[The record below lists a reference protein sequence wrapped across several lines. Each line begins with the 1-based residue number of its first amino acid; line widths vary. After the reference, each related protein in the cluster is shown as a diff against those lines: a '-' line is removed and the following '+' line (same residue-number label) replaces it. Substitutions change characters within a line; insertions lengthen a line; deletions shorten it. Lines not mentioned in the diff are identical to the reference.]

1 MSASMTK
8 LSAPARRVFG
18 AMPDGAPVELVEI
31 ANGRGMRASV
41 ITLGAGLQA
50 LTAPDRAGRFADIIL
65 GHDSVA
71 PYVETPFY
79 LGASIGRFSNR
90 IAGGVFMLDGKRYD
104 LVKSDGAHTLHGG
117 AVGYDKVLWRIEQAG
132 PSSVTLAYSSPDGE
146 QGFPGALEARVTY
159 RLTEENELA
168 VMYEART
175 DALTVVGLTQHAY
188 FNLGG
193 ADSGR
198 TILAHRLTVDADAF
212 TPVDAGLIPTGE
224 IRAVAG
230 TAFDFRQPK
239 EVGAHLSDGDD
250 EQLRRGRGYDHN
262 FVLRG
267 GRARDPKFAAR
278 LEEPVSGR
286 VLEIFTT
293 EPGLQFYSGNFLDG
307 RLIGKGGAP
316 YQRNDGLCLEPQQ
329 FPDAPNQ
336 PGFPSARLN
345 PGETYRHLSLYRFST
360 APMR

>member
-1 MSASMTK
+1 MKA
-8 LSAPARRVFG
+8 AEPRRQFG
-18 AMPDGAPVELVEI
+18 TMPDGSPVDIVEI
-31 ANGRGMRASV
+31 TNGRGMRASV

-65 GHDSVA
+65 GHDNVA

-90 IAGGVFMLDGKRYD
+90 IANGAFMLDGKRYE
-104 LVKSDGAHTLHGG
+104 LVKSDGPHTLHGG
-117 AVGYDKVLWRIEQAG
+117 AYGYDKVVWRIERLE
-132 PSSVTLAYSSPDGE
+132 PSSVTLVHASPDGE

-159 RLTEENELA
+159 ELTDENELN
-168 VMYEART
+168 VTYQART
-175 DALTVVGLTQHAY
+175 DAPTYVGLTQHSY
-188 FNLGG
+188 FNLSG

-198 TILAHRLTVDADAF
+198 TILAHRLTVAADAF
-212 TPVDAGLIPTGE
+212 TPVDAGLIPTSE
-224 IRAVAG
+224 IRQVAG
-230 TAFDFRQPK
+230 TPFDFRQPK
-239 EVGAHLSDGDD
+239 QIGTHLRDGRD

-267 GRARDPKFAAR
+267 GPARDPKFAAR
-278 LEEPVSGR
+278 LEDPVSGR
-286 VLEIFTT
+286 VLEIHTT

-307 RLIGKGGAP
+307 RLIGKGGIS
-316 YQRNDGLCLEPQQ
+316 YRQSDGLCLEPQQ

-345 PGETYRHLSLYRFST
+345 PGETYAHVSVYRFST
-360 APMR
+360 SPIS